1 MNKEYWVFKF
11 IITTSNWTHKLQVFV
26 ESRDMVFD
34 VNVEV
39 KDVVSFTKRTLNRNF
54 LSWTLTFYSRWFLYL
69 WILCLW
75 LLWFCRYRT
84 SIFNNSRRINVN
96 QLLNLWIQI
105 RRLNFHIIRWRFISF
120 WIWNISLIDQ
130 SFKFILVFNKIFF

>member
-1 MNKEYWVFKF
+1 
-11 IITTSNWTHKLQVFV
+11 
-26 ESRDMVFD
+26 MVFD

-84 SIFNNSRRINVN
+84 SIFNNSRRI
-96 QLLNLWIQI
+96 
-105 RRLNFHIIRWRFISF
+105 
-120 WIWNISLIDQ
+120 
-130 SFKFILVFNKIFF
+130 